1 MIHTFKSIK
10 LTTKCLIDF
19 YDRMRVVF
27 VSSTRTHTHTH
38 ICRIYTLKCLGVISM
53 PSTQTHSRFGNL
65 ISLQY
70 LYTRRLLFFTCI
82 RVHVFGVCFRLCLCL
97 CCCCMIYIKT
107 LSKSMNLI
115 QQSAHMYSM
124 QIYTLV
130 FAIAFGSSFSTG
142 CCRSH
147 TLNQSL
153 FSSNIHRTK
162 LFLGKCVNKRKN
174 KPIRSNTRESG

>member
-1 MIHTFKSIK
+1 
-10 LTTKCLIDF
+10 
-19 YDRMRVVF
+19 
-27 VSSTRTHTHTH
+27 
-38 ICRIYTLKCLGVISM
+38 M

-174 KPIRSNTRESG
+174 KPDRILENLVELSLSLFLHFTMCDQFNLQYNIFYKSHFEHVHTLQLLYVHYT